1 MREVRSGTP
10 SWLSYAIS
18 GIIERSSRLSRN
30 VIRFLA
36 SYELKSCS
44 VISPGVMNSS
54 SVVQRLAGISGALAV
69 AAGAYGAHGFRR
81 SEASDYQRELFD
93 TANKYHIY
101 HSLALL
107 GAARCRKPAL
117 AGALLFVG
125 MGCFCGPLYHQALTN
140 DPSFSKLAPIGGSLL
155 IVGWAAMAL

>member
-1 MREVRSGTP
+1 MN
-10 SWLSYAIS
+10 A
-18 GIIERSSRLSRN
+18 
-30 VIRFLA
+30 A
-36 SYELKSCS
+36 SL
-44 VISPGVMNSS
+44 
-54 SVVQRLAGISGALAV
+54 VQRVAGISGALAV

-93 TANKYHIY
+93 TANKYHFY

-117 AGALLFVG
+117 AGVILLTG
-125 MGCFCGPLYHQALTN
+125 MGCFCGPLYHQPLTN

>member
-1 MREVRSGTP
+1 MFFFSSLSGVDVTVTSLAAARALWWQKNTGNKWRETGKIQGIREKIYCCAFGCQN
-10 SWLSYAIS
+10 WNGNNFDIILLS
-18 GIIERSSRLSRN
+18 
-30 VIRFLA
+30 
-36 SYELKSCS
+36 
-44 VISPGVMNSS
+44 
-54 SVVQRLAGISGALAV
+54 
-69 AAGAYGAHGFRR
+69 
-81 SEASDYQRELFD
+81 
-93 TANKYHIY
+93 TNKYHIY

-117 AGALLFVG
+117 AGAILLAG

>member
-1 MREVRSGTP
+1 MN
-10 SWLSYAIS
+10 A
-18 GIIERSSRLSRN
+18 SSL
-30 VIRFLA
+30 
-36 SYELKSCS
+36 
-44 VISPGVMNSS
+44 
-54 SVVQRLAGISGALAV
+54 VQRVAGLSGALAV
-69 AAGAYGAHGFRR
+69 AAGAYGAI
-81 SEASDYQRELFD
+81 YD
-93 TANKYHIY
+93 TTGHLAANKYHIY

-117 AGALLFVG
+117 AGAILLAG